1 MFLQIHT
8 RHYGDVT
15 ILDARG
21 ELSRGSSDDLLAII
35 RKLTAAGSRQI
46 VLNLQDI
53 AYFSNAAVE
62 PLVAAAREVARLG
75 GEIKLAGFRLSPD
88 DVLTIARLYAVFDIA
103 DDDATAVCNFAM
115 PSSGQTALFLG

>member
-1 MFLQIHT
+1 MFLQIHS
-8 RHYGDVT
+8 RNYGDVT

-21 ELSRGSSDDLLAII
+21 ELSRGSSDDLLGMI
-35 RKLTAAGSRQI
+35 RNLTAAGSRQI
-46 VLNLQDI
+46 VLNLRDV

-75 GEIKLAGFRLSPD
+75 GEIKLAGIRLSSD

-115 PSSGQTALFLG
+115 PSSAQTALFLG